1 MEGINELTVTIVGV
15 STVFIVF
22 VILYTVFK
30 IMEIVG
36 ISQNKKM
43 KLPEQKK
50 EGSTEKSSQERFQ
63 STKTENTS
71 VQNIQASE
79 SEEIAAVFAAIYS
92 IMGENVIV
100 KSITPVRNTVGK
112 KGIRGWEEWRTY
124 GWRGGNR

>member
-1 MEGINELTVTIVGV
+1 MEGINELTITLVGV

-36 ISQNKKM
+36 ISQNKKV

-50 EGSTEKSSQERFQ
+50 EENSEKSAQERFQ
-63 STKTENTS
+63 GTKTES
-71 VQNIQASE
+71 IAQNIQATE

-92 IMGENVIV
+92 LMGENVIV

>member
-1 MEGINELTVTIVGV
+1 MEGVNELTITLVGV

-22 VILYTVFK
+22 VILYMVFK

-36 ISQNKKM
+36 ISQNKKV

-50 EGSTEKSSQERFQ
+50 EENSEKSVQERFQ
-63 STKTENTS
+63 GTKTES
-71 VQNIQASE
+71 IAQNIQATE
-79 SEEIAAVFAAIYS
+79 SEEIAAIFAAIYS
-92 IMGENVIV
+92 LMGENVIV